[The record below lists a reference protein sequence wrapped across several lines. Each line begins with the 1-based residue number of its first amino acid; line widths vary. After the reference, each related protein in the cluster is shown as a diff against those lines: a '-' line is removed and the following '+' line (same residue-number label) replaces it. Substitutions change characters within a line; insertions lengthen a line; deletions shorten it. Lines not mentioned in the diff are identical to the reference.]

1 MSLQGLEAAIA
12 ENLRVRGVQTRLE
25 SALLSEICLAL
36 RGTDTATP
44 AAAPAYALS
53 DSLVA
58 EYLAARGYASTLLIF
73 SAESGALPPPGA
85 PLPGASLSSG
95 AALPAAD
102 AALALDTSLG
112 ATLARSAAERILRA
126 CTGAVSS
133 SLPSGPASADAVA
146 SYLRKRSS
154 SSSSS
159 GGGGD
164 GDGDGSSGGEAGAS
178 AAHLP
183 RALVAKE
190 LGLRAAAQPTRPLLQ
205 LLVEAA
211 RKAAVEGAV
220 AVPGWLGAQL
230 GEGAQ
235 EELAAAC
242 AAIEAAAAAQRLA
255 AEEPAP
261 ALPGAAAAA
270 AASLS
275 HLVPPLEIDSDEDVP
290 GALQRV
296 SAFNT
301 RAATALRVAQGTA
314 AALGSGAAAGAP
326 DARFFGVAGGAGALT
341 L

>member
-1 MSLQGLEAAIA
+1 MALQGLEAAIA

-36 RGTDTATP
+36 RGTDAAPP
-44 AAAPAYALS
+44 AAAPAHALS

-85 PLPGASLSSG
+85 PLPGASLSPG

-112 ATLARSAAERILRA
+112 ATLARSAAERIARA

-133 SLPSGPASADAVA
+133 SLPPGPASADAVA

-154 SSSSS
+154 NS
-159 GGGGD
+159 GSAGGS
-164 GDGDGSSGGEAGAS
+164 GDGSSGGEAGAS

-190 LGLRAAAQPTRPLLQ
+190 LGLRAAAQPAQPLLQ

-230 GEGAQ
+230 GAGAQ

-270 AASLS
+270 TAPLS
-275 HLVPPLEIDSDEDVP
+275 HLVPPMELDSDEDIP

-296 SAFNT
+296 AAFNA
-301 RAATALRVAQGTA
+301 RATTAARVAQGTA
-314 AALGSGAAAGAP
+314 AALGAGPAAAGAP